1 MRGYKPE
8 DWRIESFGD
17 VDGLRVAVL
26 PVQKGAVN
34 IFFLKSEEK
43 VNLPTD
49 LTAVTFTVLMCN
61 SLRSEQ
67 LSSEPL
73 CARVCESVSV

>member
-8 DWRIESFGD
+8 DLRIESFSD

-26 PVQKGAVN
+26 LVQKGAVN

-73 CARVCESVSV
+73 CARVCVCV